1 MWNHEDTRGKHR
13 RRTREKRIKIW
24 TLKKEKVTEYRDKM
38 EEEFQ
43 LEADTN
49 AEEGWNLFKSL
60 WWQQKRYMEPP
71 KEGNTWRGRPGG
83 GMERCRR
90 A

>member
-1 MWNHEDTRGKHR
+1 M
-13 RRTREKRIKIW
+13 
-24 TLKKEKVTEYRDKM
+24 TEYRDKV
-38 EEEFQ
+38 EEKYH

-49 AEEGWNLFKSL
+49 AEESWKLLKKVVMG
-60 WWQQKRYMEPP
+60 QQKRYVQPP

-83 GMERCRR
+83 GMKRCRR